1 MFNIFVI
8 ISFERRTISA
18 ISTIFRVRIR
28 VFCLLGCL
36 HSKCISFSS
45 LVLASSSRLCIR
57 CGNLVQ
63 RFTDSHLRESSIQNP
78 FFFCIKKITTE
89 RDFFYSVEWIQIELP
104 YQLIPISCVITK
116 IARRHRLRQLL
127 IRFEPTK
134 KIIIYLK

>member
-18 ISTIFRVRIR
+18 ISAIFRVRIR
-28 VFCLLGCL
+28 VFCLLDCL